1 MLNANPTKVVL
12 LKNMFDPSGADETSD
27 PRFFDELKEDVMEE
41 CGKYDS
47 TKSVAGAKIDRHS
60 AGHVYMAFTDAD
72 GAKKMA
78 SLLEG
83 EGVAYD
89 IGAYRTAPPGFRSWC
104 GPTVEASDLEALMP
118 WLTWAHDE
126 VLGSMAEPEPLSA
139 TG

>member
-1 MLNANPTKVVL
+1 MGDL
-12 LKNMFDPSGADETSD
+12 
-27 PRFFDELKEDVMEE
+27 
-41 CGKYDS
+41 
-47 TKSVAGAKIDRHS
+47 
-60 AGHVYMAFTDAD
+60 DAD

-89 IGAYRTAPPGFRSWC
+89 IGAYRTAPPGFRIWC

>member
-1 MLNANPTKVVL
+1 MLDSQ
-12 LKNMFDPSGADETSD
+12 DPSYNPEA
-27 PRFFDELKEDVMEE
+27 R
-41 CGKYDS
+41 
-47 TKSVAGAKIDRHS
+47 
-60 AGHVYMAFTDAD
+60 DAD

-83 EGVAYD
+83 DGVAYD
-89 IGAYRTAPPGFRSWC
+89 IGAYRTAPPGFRIWC